1 MRRAPAGAPG
11 NWQPM
16 AAEGD
21 SSAGRFRLWI
31 DDACITACQCVLID
45 PDLFGFDD
53 DGITRVLVGEV
64 NGAKLAGASAAVDNC
79 PIGAIHLDPMP

>member
-1 MRRAPAGAPG
+1 
-11 NWQPM
+11 M

-21 SSAGRFRLWI
+21 SPAGHFRLWI
-31 DDACITACQCVLID
+31 DDACITSGQCVLID
-45 PDLFGFDD
+45 PDLFAFDD

-64 NGAKLAGASAAVDNC
+64 NGAKLTGASAAVDNC

>member
-1 MRRAPAGAPG
+1 
-11 NWQPM
+11 M

-21 SSAGRFRLWI
+21 SAGRFRLWI
-31 DDACITACQCVLID
+31 DDACITSGQCVLID
-45 PDLFGFDD
+45 PDLFTFDD

-64 NGAKLAGASAAVDNC
+64 TGAKLPGASAAVDNC